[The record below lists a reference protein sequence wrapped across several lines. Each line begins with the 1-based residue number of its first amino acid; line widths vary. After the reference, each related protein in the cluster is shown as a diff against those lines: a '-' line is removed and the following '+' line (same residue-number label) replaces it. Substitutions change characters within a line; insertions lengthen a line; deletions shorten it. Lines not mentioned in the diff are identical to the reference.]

1 MYLSLM
7 NKYLKPKYAEVYI
20 LVPPD
25 ELSSESTT
33 WIPTL
38 WTPQLYQ
45 VAQPSVKHPCVF
57 S

>member
-45 VAQPSVKHPCVF
+45 VAQPSAKHPCVF